1 MPNGIGSKTAIVGGV
16 IKEPVRGP
24 SGLPMVVGVMPVLA
38 CSGTSDNPRWSF
50 SMLAFAEPD
59 LDAAYAAWCAWLAHE
74 KRAAART
81 QAGYRR
87 DLQAFVTF
95 MAEHQGG
102 PVGLTS
108 LAALTPAGFRG
119 WLAWR
124 LQQGYAKSSTQR
136 AVAAV
141 RGFLDFLDARHAVH
155 NPALRAMRAPRAS
168 RRLPRPLAVTE
179 VGALNEAVAAD
190 GDGAPWIVARDSAVL
205 LLLYGAGLRIGEALG
220 LDRRDLPGLVEPSPS
235 ASATGER
242 ALRVRG
248 KGQKERLV
256 PLLPVIDAALRAYIV
271 ACPHPLPADGPLF
284 LGLRG
289 KRLQQAVVQK
299 RVRELRRLLG
309 LPETATP
316 HALRHSFAT
325 HLLAGGADLRS
336 IQELLGHS
344 SLSTTQ
350 RYTGVDAERLAR
362 LYAAAHPR
370 A

>member
-1 MPNGIGSKTAIVGGV
+1 
-16 IKEPVRGP
+16 
-24 SGLPMVVGVMPVLA
+24 
-38 CSGTSDNPRWSF
+38 
-50 SMLAFAEPD
+50 MLAFAEPD
-59 LDAAYAAWCAWLAHE
+59 LEAAYLAWCDWLAHE

-87 DLQAFVTF
+87 DLQAFVQF
-95 MAEHQGG
+95 LAGHQGG
-102 PVGLTS
+102 PVGLAS
-108 LAALTPAGFRG
+108 LRELAPMGFRG

-124 LQQGYAKSSTQR
+124 LKEGYAKSSTQR

-141 RGFLDFLDARHAVH
+141 RGFLDFLDARHDVH
-155 NPALRAMRAPRAS
+155 NPALRALRAPRAS
-168 RRLPRPLAVTE
+168 RRLPRPLAAGE
-179 VGALNEAVAAD
+179 VAELTDAVAVD
-190 GDGAPWIVARDSAVL
+190 GDGAPWIVARDTAIL

-220 LDRRDLPGLVEPSPS
+220 LDRGDLPAHSDLLNG
-235 ASATGER
+235 GETV
-242 ALRVRG
+242 LRVVG

-256 PLLPVIDAALRAYIV
+256 PLLPVIGLALGAYV
-271 ACPHPLPADGPLF
+271 RACPYALPADGPLF

-289 KRLQQAVVQK
+289 GRLQQAVVQK
-299 RVRELRRLLG
+299 RVRALRRLLG

-316 HALRHSFAT
+316 HSLRHSFAT

-350 RYTGVDAERLAR
+350 RYTGVDALGMTR
-362 LYAAAHPR
+362 LYAKAHPR

>member
-1 MPNGIGSKTAIVGGV
+1 
-16 IKEPVRGP
+16 
-24 SGLPMVVGVMPVLA
+24 
-38 CSGTSDNPRWSF
+38 
-50 SMLAFAEPD
+50 MLAFAEPD
-59 LDAAYAAWCAWLAHE
+59 LETAYAAWCAWLAHE

-81 QAGYRR
+81 QQGYRR

-95 MAEHQGG
+95 LAEHQGG
-102 PVGLTS
+102 PVGLGS
-108 LAALTPAGFRG
+108 LSELAPAGFRG

-124 LQQGYAKSSTQR
+124 LRQGYAKSSTQR

-141 RGFLDFLDARHAVH
+141 RGFLDFLDARYGLH

-168 RRLPRPLAVTE
+168 RRLPRPLAVVE
-179 VGALNEAVAAD
+179 VDELTAAVAAD
-190 GDGAPWIVARDSAVL
+190 GDGAPWIVARDTALL

-220 LDRRDLPGLVEPSPS
+220 LDRRDLPGP
-235 ASATGER
+235 GET
-242 ALRVRG
+242 ALRVLG

-256 PLLPVIDAALRAYIV
+256 PLLPVIGEALHAYV
-271 ACPHPLPADGPLF
+271 RACPFGLPADGPLF

>member
-1 MPNGIGSKTAIVGGV
+1 
-16 IKEPVRGP
+16 
-24 SGLPMVVGVMPVLA
+24 
-38 CSGTSDNPRWSF
+38 
-50 SMLAFAEPD
+50 MLAFAEPD
-59 LDAAYAAWCAWLAHE
+59 LEAAHAAWCAWLAHE

-95 MAEHQGG
+95 LAEHQGG
-102 PVGLTS
+102 PVGLDS
-108 LAALTPAGFRG
+108 LQALAPAGFRG

-124 LQQGYAKSSTQR
+124 LKTGYAKSSTQR

-141 RGFLDFLDARHAVH
+141 RGFLDFLDARYAMH

-168 RRLPRPLAVTE
+168 RRLPRPLAVVE
-179 VGALNEAVAAD
+179 VNELTDAVAAD
-190 GDGAPWIVARDSAVL
+190 GDGPPWLVARDTAVL

-220 LDRRDLPGLVEPSPS
+220 LDRGDLPGS
-235 ASATGER
+235 GET
-242 ALRVRG
+242 ALRVVG
-248 KGQKERLV
+248 KGQKQRLV
-256 PLLPVIDAALRAYIV
+256 PLLPVISEALAAYVA
-271 ACPHPLPADGPLF
+271 ACPFALPAEGPLF
-284 LGLRG
+284 LGVRG
-289 KRLQQAVVQK
+289 KRLQQALVQK
-299 RVRELRRLLG
+299 RVRELRGLLG

-362 LYAAAHPR
+362 LYTAAHPR

>member
-1 MPNGIGSKTAIVGGV
+1 
-16 IKEPVRGP
+16 
-24 SGLPMVVGVMPVLA
+24 
-38 CSGTSDNPRWSF
+38 
-50 SMLAFAEPD
+50 MLAFAEAD
-59 LDAAYAAWCAWLAHE
+59 LDVAYTAWCAWLAHE

-81 QAGYRR
+81 QQGYRR

-95 MAEHQGG
+95 LAEHQGG
-102 PVGLTS
+102 PVGLAS
-108 LAALTPAGFRG
+108 LRELAPAGFRG

-124 LQQGYAKSSTQR
+124 LKEDYAKSSTQR

-141 RGFLDFLDARHAVH
+141 RGFLDFLDARYAVH

-168 RRLPRPLAVTE
+168 RRLPRPLAVVE
-179 VGALNEAVAAD
+179 VNELTAAVGAD
-190 GDGAPWIVARDSAVL
+190 GDGAPWLVARDTAVL

-220 LDRRDLPGLVEPSPS
+220 LDRRDLPAP
-235 ASATGER
+235 GETT
-242 ALRVRG
+242 LRVVG
-248 KGQKERLV
+248 KGEKERLV
-256 PLLPVIDAALRAYIV
+256 PLLPVIHAALRVHVA
-271 ACPHPLPADGPLF
+271 ACPYPLPADGPLF

-350 RYTGVDAERLAR
+350 RYTGVDAESLGR

>member
-1 MPNGIGSKTAIVGGV
+1 
-16 IKEPVRGP
+16 
-24 SGLPMVVGVMPVLA
+24 
-38 CSGTSDNPRWSF
+38 
-50 SMLAFAEPD
+50 MLAYAEPD
-59 LDAAYAAWCAWLAHE
+59 LEAAYAAWCAWLAHE

-81 QAGYRR
+81 QGGYRR
-87 DLQAFVTF
+87 DLQAFVAF
-95 MAEHQGG
+95 LAEHQGG
-102 PVGLTS
+102 PVGLAS
-108 LAALTPAGFRG
+108 LRELAPAGFRG
-119 WLAWR
+119 WLARR
-124 LQQGYAKSSTQR
+124 LEAGYAKSSTQR

-141 RGFLDFLDARHAVH
+141 RGFLDFLDARYAVH

-168 RRLPRPLAVTE
+168 RRLPRPLAIAE
-179 VGALNEAVAAD
+179 VDELTEAVTAD
-190 GDGAPWIVARDSAVL
+190 GDAAPWIIVRDTAIL

-220 LDRRDLPGLVEPSPS
+220 LDRGDLPGP
-235 ASATGER
+235 GET
-242 ALRVRG
+242 ALRVLG
-248 KGQKERLV
+248 KGRKERLV
-256 PLLPVIDAALRAYIV
+256 PLLPVVGEALAAHVA
-271 ACPHPLPADGPLF
+271 ACPFPLPADGPLF

-299 RVRELRRLLG
+299 RVRALRRLLG